1 MAASGPKAVMGHCS
15 AKVRLLA
22 NSGSHGHLTEHS
34 RRRFAGR
41 AIGCFV
47 ELMTEL
53 TISHSVIRLF
63 MASLRLHLTA
73 ARFMR

>member
-1 MAASGPKAVMGHCS
+1 M
-15 AKVRLLA
+15 
-22 NSGSHGHLTEHS
+22 
-34 RRRFAGR
+34 
-41 AIGCFV
+41 FV

-63 MASLRLHLTA
+63 MASLRLHLAA